1 MTTATGAAIPGWD
14 QLYHGGLLLD
24 AQRQKDLGQF
34 PLGELPWFHEQEL
47 RRRVLALAADGSH
60 ARADVSE
67 FVAFV
72 LHTICGFPAEGWQR
86 GSQVGSEWS
95 RRTLTGE
102 LHKPRHLWRG
112 PHGATLPVFF
122 DTEPRLGIG
131 KSRQT
136 ISKVL
141 QWLRAGSERLAL
153 LTNGQQ
159 WRLVFAGLDFDAFCQ
174 WDTDNWLEQGGLSP
188 QFVAFRRLLDRS
200 QWTPPSA
207 DAPSP
212 LLAAIQD
219 SRKGQADLS
228 AALGERVREAVE
240 VLVQAHGEQLV
251 EHCASVDPADI
262 YRAAVR
268 VVMRMVV
275 VLFAE
280 SRELLPR
287 TNPLYHGAY
296 GLQGLREDLARLH
309 ARGTGRLARSWNAW
323 PRVLALFRLVHEGSH
338 HPALPVPAYGG
349 ELFAPGAP
357 DAIDGITKALA
368 VFEAACFDAEVL
380 SDRDVH
386 RMLELVTR
394 TEVAIRQGR
403 TSVRV
408 KTAIDFSDLSSEY
421 IGILY
426 EGLLDFEL
434 RTAPVGDPIVFL
446 AVGNEPALPMSRLEA
461 MDEKVLKSLFEK
473 LQKADAPGADEEEGD
488 EEAAEDA
495 VDEEEVE
502 GGDEAGEP
510 DAEVAVESDDAEDV
524 DAIPDDVRHQNRSR
538 AEAWARKAVETIGL
552 VKKPRGRLTPEKQLA
567 FDHEVGQRA
576 RQLVRRVVLPGEWY
590 LVRWGGTR
598 KGSGTF
604 YTRPGLAVPTV
615 HRALR
620 PLAYVPPAGADG
632 QPDELASPVAWMPKL
647 PEQILAL
654 KVCDPACGSGSFLVA
669 SLRFLCEA
677 LYASLHA
684 HGRIQQD
691 GDRALVH
698 LLGKAGDGEDLG
710 NELLPCRPDDPTFE
724 ARLKAVLRRYVV
736 EHCVYG
742 VDLDPLAVEL
752 CRLALWIETMDRDLP
767 FTFLDHKL
775 RPGNGLVGT
784 WLDRFRDYPLLAW
797 WRQSSD
803 EKWRGVTHEG
813 DVWSKALKEHRR
825 KVVDEQADVIR
836 SQQLLARAGIS
847 DQELQQALTRL
858 RGLYGKLH
866 AVPPSR
872 PDERA
877 KIWRDE
883 VLGDASLQK
892 VKAACDLW
900 TALWFW
906 PLDKLGD
913 APGPSDL
920 AAPSAAAQAIAAQV
934 ARRRDLR
941 FFHWELEFPDVFV
954 GEGAGFDAIVG
965 NPPWEI
971 QKPSSKEFFSDL
983 DPLYRSYG
991 KQDALRRQRELFEKN
1006 REDER
1011 RWLDHVGSFKDK
1023 GNFVR
1028 NAADPFGGVPEG
1040 GDAPVVAL
1048 VARRAS
1054 ESESLHAR
1062 WLAKR
1067 GERKGCADV
1076 RHPYRHQG
1084 SADLNTYKLF
1094 VEQAHALLRDGGQ
1107 MALITPSGLYT
1118 DKGSVDL
1125 RKLLLDRC
1133 SWRWLYGF
1141 ENRDKVFD
1149 IHRSFKFAVT
1159 IAQKGGATR
1168 AIRAAFMRHDLADWA
1183 EAKGVLEYPAERVR
1197 AFSPKSLSVL
1207 EIRDERDLAVLTK
1220 IYANSVLLGDDGPDG
1235 WGIRYATEF
1244 HMTNDSKLFIPR
1256 DKAEAA
1262 GYRADQYG
1270 RWIGKDGDVLL
1281 PLYQGAM
1288 VHQHDYAFKGWLSVD
1303 GKAPKWT
1310 PTSWPEKRIVPKLL
1324 VAARDYIGKDRS
1336 PFRVGFRD
1344 IARGTDQRTM
1354 IAAFLPDFPCG
1365 NKVPFLACKSLE
1377 HALGLVGVLDS
1388 FTYDWVQRIRQ
1399 GSTSLNYFVIEEC
1412 ALAKPAI
1419 AAQLT
1424 RACQQ
1429 LGMASTSFA
1438 PSWQRVKEGMATAW
1452 KMAWAAS
1459 EHERLRLRCIVDA
1472 VVAASLG
1479 LTGGDLRQVLED
1491 CDHPLAVVSQK
1502 QFRRSLNPRGFWRA
1516 DKDKDPEL
1524 RHTVL
1529 SLVAFHD
1536 LQEHI
1541 IVSRGDCHN
1550 GIASFLAQNNGEGWM
1565 LPETLRLADYGLGH
1579 DDRAQHPQPVAS
1591 RLGPRFLDWQLAQTP
1606 EESWAECERHAKAI
1620 LGEEDFAR
1628 RFSSPERLVVE
1639 ANVTTKASV
1648 AVTVI
1653 KAKAAQGSLFDAPVA
1668 KPKSLAEPLP
1678 LTISKIR
1685 LLNFRNWK
1693 DQHWQQ
1699 GVDLRPITLVLGRN
1713 SAGKTSILQPLRM
1726 LKQTIESTDAGTHLN
1741 LGSSGTESL
1750 DLGAFQDVVHGHDK
1764 SLELGVGIDVD
1775 GVSVDVRFAEIG
1787 EKPQVSSLLYQVGGE
1802 RVELQRAGNAYKLDS
1817 ARFRLPNW
1825 DGEKDVHEP
1834 KKDHAP
1840 GRGIMLSDA
1849 AISRLG
1855 PILGKQVRKAMLSVV
1870 DAFKRFHYLGPLR
1883 PAPKRS
1889 NTWSQQDSTTLG
1901 STGSETVQVLIGA
1914 SKTSERQSMLES
1926 VSTWLRRLDLADGIE
1941 VTRAGMSLMHEIFV
1955 VRGGQRVNLVDVGYG
1970 VSQVLPVIVLLH
1982 FVPEGSVILCE
1993 DPEAHLHPMAQA
2005 GLADLLVEVA
2015 RERRLQVL
2023 VETHSEHLFR
2033 RLQYL
2038 MAEGSV
2044 QSSDCALYYVERDQP
2059 TASIT
2064 RLQVD
2069 EFGRVA
2075 NWPTMLFGDSVGET
2089 ERQMEKMFQRMS
2101 EGRKKGG

>member
-1 MTTATGAAIPGWD
+1 MSSGSTAPIPGWD
-14 QLYHGGLLLD
+14 QLVHGGLLLD
-24 AQRQKDLGQF
+24 GQRQKDLASFQ
-34 PLGELPWFHEQEL
+34 PVELPWFHEQEL
-47 RRRVLALAADGSH
+47 RRRVLALDHGGAGT
-60 ARADVSE
+60 RGDVSE

-72 LHTICGFPAEGWQR
+72 LHTICGFKAEGWQR
-86 GSQVGSEWS
+86 GTGVGAEWS
-95 RRTLTGE
+95 RRTISGE
-102 LHKPRHLWRG
+102 VHKPRHLWRG
-112 PHGATLPVFF
+112 PRGAVLPVFL
-122 DTEPRLGIG
+122 DSEPRLGIG
-131 KSRQT
+131 KSRQSV
-136 ISKVL
+136 SKVL
-141 QWLRAGSERLAL
+141 QWLRAGTERLAL
-153 LTNGQQ
+153 LTNGRQ
-159 WRLVFAGLDFDAFCQ
+159 WRLVFAGLDFDAYCQ
-174 WDTDNWLEQGGLSP
+174 WDIDGWLEQGGLSS
-188 QFVAFRRLLDRS
+188 QFAAFRLLLS
-200 QWTPPSA
+200 EALWTPPTEGTA
-207 DAPSP
+207 SP

-219 SRKGQADLS
+219 SRKGQAELS
-228 AALGERVREAVE
+228 AALGERVRAAVE
-240 VLVQAHGEQLV
+240 VLLHAHGEILSQKFV
-251 EHCASVDPADI
+251 PADHPDV

-268 VVMRMVV
+268 IVMRMVV

-296 GLQGLREDLARLH
+296 GLQGLREELVKQH
-309 ARGTGRLARSWNAW
+309 ARGTGRLARSWSGW
-323 PRVLALFRLVHEGSH
+323 PRVLSLFRLVHDGSH
-338 HPALPVPAYGG
+338 HPAMPVPAYGG
-349 ELFAPGAP
+349 ELFAPGSPESA
-357 DAIDGITKALA
+357 DGIARALA
-368 VFEAACFDAEVL
+368 VFETACFEAEVL
-380 SDRDVH
+380 SDRDLH
-386 RMLELVTR
+386 TMLELVTR

-403 TSVRV
+403 SAVRV
-408 KTAIDFSDLSSEY
+408 LTAIDFSDLSSEY

-434 RTAPVGDPIVFL
+434 RTAPLGDPIVFL

-461 MDEKVLKSLFEK
+461 MDEKVLKALFEK
-473 LQKADAPGADEEEGD
+473 LQKADAPASDEEESD
-488 EEAAEDA
+488 EEVAEDA
-495 VDEEEVE
+495 VDD
-502 GGDEAGEP
+502 DE
-510 DAEVAVESDDAEDV
+510 VESDDEEVPADADLSTARSEAEDAD
-524 DAIPDDVRHQNRSR
+524 DAADDARHQHRSR
-538 AEAWARKAVETIGL
+538 AEAWARKAVESIGL
-552 VKKPRGRLTPEKQLA
+552 VKKPRGKLTPEKQLA
-567 FDHEVGQRA
+567 FDQEVGHRA

-620 PLAYVPPAGADG
+620 PLAYVPPVGSDG
-632 QPDELASPVAWMPKL
+632 QPDELAPPAAWTPKL
-647 PEQILAL
+647 PEEILAL

-752 CRLALWIETMDRDLP
+752 CRLSLWIETMDRDLP

-797 WRQSSD
+797 WRQSPD

-813 DVWSKALKEHRR
+813 DVWSKALKEHKR
-825 KVVDEQADVIR
+825 KVTDEQADVIR

-883 VLGDASLQK
+883 VLGDTSLQK

-920 AAPSAAAQAIAAQV
+920 AAPSEAAQSIAAHV

-971 QKPSSKEFFSDL
+971 QKPSSKEFFSDI

-1062 WLAKR
+1062 WKAKR
-1067 GERKGCADV
+1067 GERKGCADA

-1094 VEQAHALLRDGGQ
+1094 VEQAHALLKAGGQ

-1125 RKLLLDRC
+1125 RKLLLDQC

-1159 IAQKGGATR
+1159 IAQKGGSTR

-1183 EAKGVLEYPAERVR
+1183 EAKGVLGYPAERVR

-1235 WGIRYATEF
+1235 WGIRYAREF
-1244 HMTNDSKLFIPR
+1244 DLTNDSKLFIPR

-1262 GYRADQYG
+1262 GYRADEYG

-1281 PLYQGAM
+1281 PLYQGVMFYDLNPNVSAH
-1288 VHQHDYAFKGWLSVD
+1288 VEGAGHKAVWREVDYPDEALSPQFLFSAVD
-1303 GKAPKWT
+1303 Y
-1310 PTSWPEKRIVPKLL
+1310 S
-1324 VAARDYIGKDRS
+1324 RS
-1336 PFRVGFRD
+1336 NRGAGSTKIGFR
-1344 IARGTDQRTM
+1344 ALSNATNERT
-1354 IAAFLPDFPCG
+1354 IVACLLDDLPCG
-1365 NKVPFLACKSLE
+1365 NS
-1377 HALGLVGVLDS
+1377 VGVLTLDRAS
-1388 FTYDWVQRIRQ
+1388 VAAHAMGAACMGSIVFDWSLRQRIA
-1399 GSTSLNYFVIEEC
+1399 GTNINMFFLMESGWPVGLMNVAS
-1412 ALAKPAI
+1412 ALAAQVAALCCPAPRY
-1419 AAQLT
+1419 AHRWLEM
-1424 RACQQ
+1424 RG
-1429 LGMASTSFA
+1429 LSRSV
-1438 PSWQRVKEGMATAW
+1438 R
-1452 KMAWAAS
+1452 WAVTGS
-1459 EHERLRLRCIVDA
+1459 ERLRLRCVLDA
-1472 VVAASLG
+1472 VMAALYG
-1479 LTGGDLRQVLED
+1479 INQED
-1491 CDHPLAVVSQK
+1491 MKWVVDGCDHPLASVSDRA
-1502 QFRRSLNPRGFWRA
+1502 FRRRLDPKGFWRI

-1529 SLVAFHD
+1529 TLVAFHE
-1536 LQEHI
+1536 LQKLIDESGG
-1541 IVSRGDCHN
+1541 SRDQ
-1550 GIASFLAQNNGEGWM
+1550 GIAAFLAQNNGEGWM

-1620 LGEEDFAR
+1620 VGEDG
-1628 RFSSPERLVVE
+1628 L
-1639 ANVTTKASV
+1639 KAL
-1648 AVTVI
+1648 I
-1653 KAKAAQGSLFDAPVA
+1653 AKATATPAASAP
-1668 KPKSLAEPLP
+1668 KPTAP
-1678 LTISKIR
+1678 
-1685 LLNFRNWK
+1685 
-1693 DQHWQQ
+1693 
-1699 GVDLRPITLVLGRN
+1699 
-1713 SAGKTSILQPLRM
+1713 
-1726 LKQTIESTDAGTHLN
+1726 
-1741 LGSSGTESL
+1741 
-1750 DLGAFQDVVHGHDK
+1750 
-1764 SLELGVGIDVD
+1764 
-1775 GVSVDVRFAEIG
+1775 
-1787 EKPQVSSLLYQVGGE
+1787 
-1802 RVELQRAGNAYKLDS
+1802 RVESEFGPLFRAGGGAVS
-1817 ARFRLPNW
+1817 
-1825 DGEKDVHEP
+1825 
-1834 KKDHAP
+1834 
-1840 GRGIMLSDA
+1840 
-1849 AISRLG
+1849 
-1855 PILGKQVRKAMLSVV
+1855 
-1870 DAFKRFHYLGPLR
+1870 
-1883 PAPKRS
+1883 APKE
-1889 NTWSQQDSTTLG
+1889 N
-1901 STGSETVQVLIGA
+1901 
-1914 SKTSERQSMLES
+1914 
-1926 VSTWLRRLDLADGIE
+1926 
-1941 VTRAGMSLMHEIFV
+1941 
-1955 VRGGQRVNLVDVGYG
+1955 
-1970 VSQVLPVIVLLH
+1970 
-1982 FVPEGSVILCE
+1982 
-1993 DPEAHLHPMAQA
+1993 
-2005 GLADLLVEVA
+2005 
-2015 RERRLQVL
+2015 
-2023 VETHSEHLFR
+2023 
-2033 RLQYL
+2033 
-2038 MAEGSV
+2038 
-2044 QSSDCALYYVERDQP
+2044 
-2059 TASIT
+2059 
-2064 RLQVD
+2064 
-2069 EFGRVA
+2069 
-2075 NWPTMLFGDSVGET
+2075 
-2089 ERQMEKMFQRMS
+2089 
-2101 EGRKKGG
+2101 

>member
-1 MTTATGAAIPGWD
+1 MTAASTAAIPGWD

-34 PLGELPWFHEQEL
+34 PLDELPWFHEQEL
-47 RRRVLALAADGSH
+47 RRRVLALTADGNH

-188 QFVAFRRLLDRS
+188 QFVAFRLLLAKS
-200 QWTPPSA
+200 LWTPPSA
-207 DAPSP
+207 DAPAP

-240 VLVQAHGEQLV
+240 VLVQAHGEQLA

-349 ELFAPGAP
+349 ELFAPGTPTA
-357 DAIDGITKALA
+357 ADGITKALA
-368 VFEAACFDAEVL
+368 VFEGACFDAEVL

-403 TSVRV
+403 TSVPV

-488 EEAAEDA
+488 EETAEDA
-495 VDEEEVE
+495 VDEEAVE
-502 GGDEAGEP
+502 GDDETGEP
-510 DAEVAVESDDAEDV
+510 DAEVPTETVSAEDA

-567 FDHEVGQRA
+567 FEQDVGHRA
-576 RQLVRRVVLPGEWY
+576 HRLVRRVVLPGEWY

-620 PLAYVPPAGADG
+620 PLAYVPPVGADG
-632 QPDELASPVAWMPKL
+632 QPDELASSTEWTPKL

-710 NELLPCRPDDPTFE
+710 NELLPCRPDDPAFE
-724 ARLKAVLRRYVV
+724 VRLKAVLRRYVV

-797 WRQSSD
+797 WRQSPD

-825 KVVDEQADVIR
+825 KVTDEQADVIR

-847 DQELQQALTRL
+847 DEELQQALGRL

-906 PLDKLGD
+906 PLDKLGE

-920 AAPSAAAQAIAAQV
+920 AAPSATAQSIAAQV
-934 ARRRDLR
+934 ARRQDLR

-954 GEGAGFDAIVG
+954 CEWAGFDAIVG

-1054 ESESLHAR
+1054 ENESLHAR
-1062 WLAKR
+1062 WQTKR
-1067 GERKGCADV
+1067 GERKGCADA

-1149 IHRSFKFAVT
+1149 IDSRFKFAVT

-1207 EIRDERDLAVLTK
+1207 EIRDERDLAVLAK

-1270 RWIGKDGDVLL
+1270 RWIGPEGDVLL
-1281 PLYQGAM
+1281 PLYEGRMIGQF
-1288 VHQHDYAFKGWLSVD
+1288 DFSKKGWVT
-1303 GKAPKWT
+1303 GKGRGAVWRDIPW
-1310 PTSWPEKRIVPKLL
+1310 EKKVIEPQFLMSEADFRRSFPPQPYKLL
-1324 VAARDYIGKDRS
+1324 MMNISSATNERTMFAALTPDYPANHALAALAPNAATSAPALSAALSSFVFDSALRLRLGGLNVSWFVLEESPLPRPTEAARHLTDASVRLCAVA
-1336 PFRVGFRD
+1336 PVLAL
-1344 IARGTDQRTM
+1344 ARG
-1354 IAAFLPDFPCG
+1354 
-1365 NKVPFLACKSLE
+1365 S
-1377 HALGLVGVLDS
+1377 
-1388 FTYDWVQRIRQ
+1388 
-1399 GSTSLNYFVIEEC
+1399 GSGRVAIH
-1412 ALAKPAI
+1412 PA
-1419 AAQLT
+1419 
-1424 RACQQ
+1424 
-1429 LGMASTSFA
+1429 
-1438 PSWQRVKEGMATAW
+1438 
-1452 KMAWAAS
+1452 
-1459 EHERLRLRCIVDA
+1459 ERLRLRCVLDA
-1472 VVAASLG
+1472 TAGALSG
-1479 LTGGDLRQVLED
+1479 LVSDDLRWILRD
-1491 CDHPLAVVSQK
+1491 CDHPLERISGIA
-1502 QFRRSLNPRGFWRA
+1502 FRRSLDPKGFWRI

-1529 SLVAFHD
+1529 TLVAFHD
-1536 LQEHI
+1536 LQKLIDEHGGN
-1541 IVSRGDCHN
+1541 RAA
-1550 GIASFLAQNNGEGWM
+1550 GIAAFLAQNNGEGWM

-1620 LGEEDFAR
+1620 LGEEGFKVLTAK
-1628 RFSSPERLVVE
+1628 STPSP
-1639 ANVTTKASV
+1639 
-1648 AVTVI
+1648 
-1653 KAKAAQGSLFDAPVA
+1653 P
-1668 KPKSLAEPLP
+1668 
-1678 LTISKIR
+1678 
-1685 LLNFRNWK
+1685 
-1693 DQHWQQ
+1693 
-1699 GVDLRPITLVLGRN
+1699 
-1713 SAGKTSILQPLRM
+1713 
-1726 LKQTIESTDAGTHLN
+1726 AGTSKPVPAHLEPDFGP
-1741 LGSSGTESL
+1741 LFRSSG
-1750 DLGAFQDVVHGHDK
+1750 A
-1764 SLELGVGIDVD
+1764 
-1775 GVSVDVRFAEIG
+1775 AA
-1787 EKPQVSSLLYQVGGE
+1787 
-1802 RVELQRAGNAYKLDS
+1802 RVPK
-1817 ARFRLPNW
+1817 
-1825 DGEKDVHEP
+1825 EP
-1834 KKDHAP
+1834 
-1840 GRGIMLSDA
+1840 
-1849 AISRLG
+1849 
-1855 PILGKQVRKAMLSVV
+1855 
-1870 DAFKRFHYLGPLR
+1870 
-1883 PAPKRS
+1883 
-1889 NTWSQQDSTTLG
+1889 
-1901 STGSETVQVLIGA
+1901 
-1914 SKTSERQSMLES
+1914 
-1926 VSTWLRRLDLADGIE
+1926 
-1941 VTRAGMSLMHEIFV
+1941 
-1955 VRGGQRVNLVDVGYG
+1955 
-1970 VSQVLPVIVLLH
+1970 
-1982 FVPEGSVILCE
+1982 
-1993 DPEAHLHPMAQA
+1993 
-2005 GLADLLVEVA
+2005 
-2015 RERRLQVL
+2015 
-2023 VETHSEHLFR
+2023 
-2033 RLQYL
+2033 
-2038 MAEGSV
+2038 
-2044 QSSDCALYYVERDQP
+2044 
-2059 TASIT
+2059 
-2064 RLQVD
+2064 
-2069 EFGRVA
+2069 
-2075 NWPTMLFGDSVGET
+2075 
-2089 ERQMEKMFQRMS
+2089 
-2101 EGRKKGG
+2101 

>member
-1 MTTATGAAIPGWD
+1 MTAAPPAPIPGWD
-14 QLYHGGLLLD
+14 LLVHGGLLLD
-24 AQRQKDLGQF
+24 AQRQKDLAQHT
-34 PLGELPWFHEQEL
+34 PADLPWFHEQEL
-47 RRRVLALAADGSH
+47 RRRVQALAVDGGSD
-60 ARADVSE
+60 RADVGD
-67 FVAFV
+67 FVTFV

-86 GSQVGSEWS
+86 GSQVTSEWS

-102 LHKPRHLWRG
+102 MQKPRHLWRG
-112 PHGATLPVFF
+112 RHGATLPVFF
-122 DTEPRLGIG
+122 DSEPRLGIG

-136 ISKVL
+136 ISRVL
-141 QWLRAGSERLAL
+141 QWLRAGTERLAL

-174 WDTDNWLEQGGLSP
+174 WDTDGWLEQGALSAQFAAFHILLSP
-188 QFVAFRRLLDRS
+188 AL
-200 QWTPPSA
+200 WTPPVV
-207 DAPSP
+207 DAPAP

-240 VLVQAHGEQLV
+240 VLVQAHGESLAGLREQG
-251 EHCASVDPADI
+251 VDPADI

-275 VLFAE
+275 VLFSE

-287 TNPLYHGAY
+287 GNPLYHGTY
-296 GLQGLREDLARLH
+296 GLQGLREDLAKQH
-309 ARGTGRLARSWNAW
+309 ARGTGRLSRSWNGW
-323 PRVLALFRLVHEGSH
+323 PRVLALFRLVHGGSH
-338 HPALPVPAYGG
+338 HPALPVHAYGG
-349 ELFAPGAP
+349 ELFAPG
-357 DAIDGITKALA
+357 DAQSKDGIERALA
-368 VFEAACFDAEVL
+368 VFEGACFDGEVL
-380 SDRDVH
+380 PDRDLH
-386 RMLELVTR
+386 RMLELITR
-394 TEVAIRQGR
+394 TEVRIRQGK
-403 TSVRV
+403 SAFLV

-434 RTAPVGDPIVFL
+434 RTAPIGDPVVFL
-446 AVGNEPALPMSRLEA
+446 AVGSEPALPMSRLEA

-473 LQKADAPGADEEEGD
+473 LKKASSPLAAGDEDDGEGD
-488 EEAAEDA
+488 
-495 VDEEEVE
+495 
-502 GGDEAGEP
+502 DEADSEEP
-510 DAEVAVESDDAEDV
+510 DAGEGDADSEEAESEPEVLVDLPERDAPLPE
-524 DAIPDDVRHQNRSR
+524 DDVRHTHRSR
-538 AEAWARKAVETIGL
+538 AETWARRAVLTTGL
-552 VKKPRGRLTPEKQLA
+552 VKKPRGRMTPEKALA
-567 FDHEVGQRA
+567 FDQEVGARA
-576 RQLVRRVVLPGEWY
+576 RQLVHRVVLPGEWY

-615 HRALR
+615 QRALR
-620 PLAYVPPAGADG
+620 PLAYVPPTGADG
-632 QPDELASPVAWMPKL
+632 QPDLLARPAGWAPKL

-677 LYASLHA
+677 LYVSLHA

-691 GDRALVH
+691 GEKALVQ
-698 LLGKAGDGEDLG
+698 LLGKPAEAASADQLG
-710 NELLPCRPDDPTFE
+710 TELLPCRPDDPTFE

-775 RPGNGLVGT
+775 RPGNGLIGT

-797 WRQSSD
+797 WRQSPD
-803 EKWRGVTHEG
+803 EKWRGVTHAG
-813 DVWSKALKEHRR
+813 DVWAKALRDQKK

-847 DQELQQALTRL
+847 DQELQQALSRL

-920 AAPSAAAQAIAAQV
+920 AAPSVTAQSIAAQV

-954 GEGAGFDAIVG
+954 GAGAGFDAVVG

-991 KQDALRRQRELFEKN
+991 KQDALRRQRELFETN

-1040 GDAPVVAL
+1040 GEEPVVAL

-1054 ESESLHAR
+1054 ESKALHAR
-1062 WLAKR
+1062 WEERR
-1067 GERKGCADV
+1067 GERKGCADA

-1094 VEQAHALLRDGGQ
+1094 VEHAHALLRDGGQ

-1125 RKLLLDRC
+1125 RKLLLDQC

-1183 EAKGVLEYPAERVR
+1183 EAKGALEYPAERVR

-1235 WGIRYATEF
+1235 WGIRYAREF
-1244 HMTNDSKLFIPR
+1244 DMTNDSKLFIAR

-1270 RWIGKDGDVLL
+1270 RWIGPEGDVLL
-1281 PLYQGAM
+1281 PLYQGVM
-1288 VHQHDYAFKGWLSVD
+1288 FYDLN
-1303 GKAPKWT
+1303 PN
-1310 PTSWPEKRIVPKLL
+1310 
-1324 VAARDYIGKDRS
+1324 VAAHLEGAGHKASWAPVESPHLPPCPQFLMSASDYHASANSAGTTKI
-1336 PFRVGFRD
+1336 GFR
-1344 IARGTDQRTM
+1344 ALSNATNERT
-1354 IAAFLPDFPCG
+1354 IVACLLDDLPCG
-1365 NKVPFLACKSLE
+1365 NS
-1377 HALGLVGVLDS
+1377 VGVLCLKDGS
-1388 FTYDWVQRIRQ
+1388 VGPQAMATACMGSLTYDWALRQRIAGTNINLFFLLESGWPRELFRATGLLADQ
-1399 GSTSLNYFVIEEC
+1399 ILALCFPADRYSHRWLEARPTVAAVHWSL
-1412 ALAKPAI
+1412 A
-1419 AAQLT
+1419 
-1424 RACQQ
+1424 
-1429 LGMASTSFA
+1429 G
-1438 PSWQRVKEGMATAW
+1438 GD
-1452 KMAWAAS
+1452 
-1459 EHERLRLRCIVDA
+1459 RLRRRCMVDA
-1472 VVAASLG
+1472 IVASMYGVGMDDLG
-1479 LTGGDLRQVLED
+1479 WMLRD
-1491 CDHPLAVVSQK
+1491 CDHPLDVLAQK
-1502 QFRRSLNPRGFWRA
+1502 AFRRKLDPKGFWRI

-1529 SLVAFHD
+1529 TLVAFQD
-1536 LQEHI
+1536 LKNLIDEHG
-1541 IVSRGDCHN
+1541 GDRDQ
-1550 GIASFLAQNNGEGWM
+1550 GIAAFLAQNNGEGWM
-1565 LPETLRLADYGLGH
+1565 LPGTLRLADYGLGH
-1579 DDRAQHPQPVAS
+1579 DDRAQRHQPVAS
-1591 RLGPRFLDWQLAQTP
+1591 RLGPRVLDWQLAQTP
-1606 EESWAECERHAKAI
+1606 EQSWAECERHAKAI
-1620 LGEEDFAR
+1620 LGEEEFRKLMQPPEKTPTVVSSAAPPALQPYPKERQR
-1628 RFSSPERLVVE
+1628 R
-1639 ANVTTKASV
+1639 
-1648 AVTVI
+1648 
-1653 KAKAAQGSLFDAPVA
+1653 LFD
-1668 KPKSLAEPLP
+1668 
-1678 LTISKIR
+1678 
-1685 LLNFRNWK
+1685 
-1693 DQHWQQ
+1693 
-1699 GVDLRPITLVLGRN
+1699 
-1713 SAGKTSILQPLRM
+1713 
-1726 LKQTIESTDAGTHLN
+1726 
-1741 LGSSGTESL
+1741 
-1750 DLGAFQDVVHGHDK
+1750 
-1764 SLELGVGIDVD
+1764 
-1775 GVSVDVRFAEIG
+1775 
-1787 EKPQVSSLLYQVGGE
+1787 
-1802 RVELQRAGNAYKLDS
+1802 
-1817 ARFRLPNW
+1817 
-1825 DGEKDVHEP
+1825 
-1834 KKDHAP
+1834 
-1840 GRGIMLSDA
+1840 
-1849 AISRLG
+1849 
-1855 PILGKQVRKAMLSVV
+1855 
-1870 DAFKRFHYLGPLR
+1870 
-1883 PAPKRS
+1883 
-1889 NTWSQQDSTTLG
+1889 
-1901 STGSETVQVLIGA
+1901 
-1914 SKTSERQSMLES
+1914 
-1926 VSTWLRRLDLADGIE
+1926 
-1941 VTRAGMSLMHEIFV
+1941 
-1955 VRGGQRVNLVDVGYG
+1955 
-1970 VSQVLPVIVLLH
+1970 
-1982 FVPEGSVILCE
+1982 
-1993 DPEAHLHPMAQA
+1993 
-2005 GLADLLVEVA
+2005 
-2015 RERRLQVL
+2015 
-2023 VETHSEHLFR
+2023 
-2033 RLQYL
+2033 
-2038 MAEGSV
+2038 
-2044 QSSDCALYYVERDQP
+2044 
-2059 TASIT
+2059 
-2064 RLQVD
+2064 
-2069 EFGRVA
+2069 
-2075 NWPTMLFGDSVGET
+2075 
-2089 ERQMEKMFQRMS
+2089 
-2101 EGRKKGG
+2101 

>member
-1 MTTATGAAIPGWD
+1 MTAASTAAIPGWD

-34 PLGELPWFHEQEL
+34 PLDELPWFHEQEL
-47 RRRVLALAADGSH
+47 RRRVLALTADGNH

-188 QFVAFRRLLDRS
+188 QFVAFRLLLAKS
-200 QWTPPSA
+200 LWTPPSA

-296 GLQGLREDLARLH
+296 GLQGLREDLARLQ

-349 ELFAPGAP
+349 ELFAPGVLTA
-357 DAIDGITKALA
+357 ADGITKALA
-368 VFEAACFDAEVL
+368 VFEGACFDAEVL

-403 TSVRV
+403 TSVPV

-473 LQKADAPGADEEEGD
+473 LQKADAPAADGEEGD
-488 EEAAEDA
+488 EETAEDA
-495 VDEEEVE
+495 VDEEEAE
-502 GGDEAGEP
+502 GDDKAGDQ
-510 DAEVAVESDDAEDV
+510 DAEVPTETDLAEDA
-524 DAIPDDVRHQNRSR
+524 DDIPDDVRHQNRQR

-567 FDHEVGQRA
+567 FDQEVGRRA
-576 RQLVRRVVLPGEWY
+576 RQLVRRDVLPGEWY

-620 PLAYVPPAGADG
+620 PLAYVPPVGADG
-632 QPDELASPVAWMPKL
+632 QPDELASPAEWTPKL

-797 WRQSSD
+797 WRQSPD

-813 DVWSKALKEHRR
+813 DVWSKALKEHKR
-825 KVVDEQADVIR
+825 KVTDEQADVIR
-836 SQQLLARAGIS
+836 SQQMLARAGIS

-920 AAPSAAAQAIAAQV
+920 AAPSAVAQEIAAQV

-954 GEGAGFDAIVG
+954 GEGAGFDAVVG

-1062 WLAKR
+1062 WQTKR
-1067 GERKGCADV
+1067 GERKGCADA

-1094 VEQAHALLRDGGQ
+1094 VEQGHALLRDGGQ

-1149 IHRSFKFAVT
+1149 IDSRFKFAVT

-1270 RWIGKDGDVLL
+1270 RWIGREGDVLL

-1288 VHQHDYAFKGWLSVD
+1288 IWQFDPYYGNGSEL
-1303 GKAPKWT
+1303 APT
-1310 PTSWPEKRIVPKLL
+1310 HSKLL
-1324 VAARDYIGKDRS
+1324 MRREDVSRVVDLSQGYRVA
-1336 PFRVGFRD
+1336 FRD
-1344 IARGTDQRTM
+1344 VQNQTNQRTF
-1354 IAAFLPDFPCG
+1354 IGAVIPPVPAGNTVPVLAREGADATRLAPLLAALTSFPCDMALRTKMSQ
-1365 NKVPFLACKSLE
+1365 NHVNWFYAAELPVPSRVETVHWLRDAVMRLTCRGWSYSSLWLDARRGE
-1377 HALGLVGVLDS
+1377 PGLRWG
-1388 FTYDWVQRIRQ
+1388 
-1399 GSTSLNYFVIEEC
+1399 
-1412 ALAKPAI
+1412 
-1419 AAQLT
+1419 
-1424 RACQQ
+1424 
-1429 LGMASTSFA
+1429 
-1438 PSWQRVKEGMATAW
+1438 
-1452 KMAWAAS
+1452 WAVTD
-1459 EHERLRLRCIVDA
+1459 HERLRLRATIDGVVATLYGLDRTDLA
-1472 VVAASLG
+1472 VVLK
-1479 LTGGDLRQVLED
+1479 D
-1491 CDHPLAVVSQK
+1491 CDHPLMALTNRAFK
-1502 QFRRSLNPRGFWRA
+1502 KALDPKGFWRV
-1516 DKDKDPEL
+1516 DKGKEPEL

-1529 SLVAFHD
+1529 TIVAFQD
-1536 LQEHI
+1536 LQKFINENGGN
-1541 IVSRGDCHN
+1541 RDK
-1550 GIASFLAQNNGEGWM
+1550 GIAAFLSQNNGEGWM

-1579 DDRAQHPQPVAS
+1579 DDRAQHPQPVAT

-1620 LGEEDFAR
+1620 LGEEGFKVLTAK
-1628 RFSSPERLVVE
+1628 STPSP
-1639 ANVTTKASV
+1639 
-1648 AVTVI
+1648 
-1653 KAKAAQGSLFDAPVA
+1653 P
-1668 KPKSLAEPLP
+1668 
-1678 LTISKIR
+1678 
-1685 LLNFRNWK
+1685 
-1693 DQHWQQ
+1693 
-1699 GVDLRPITLVLGRN
+1699 
-1713 SAGKTSILQPLRM
+1713 
-1726 LKQTIESTDAGTHLN
+1726 AGTSKPVPAHLEPDFGP
-1741 LGSSGTESL
+1741 LFRSSG
-1750 DLGAFQDVVHGHDK
+1750 A
-1764 SLELGVGIDVD
+1764 
-1775 GVSVDVRFAEIG
+1775 AA
-1787 EKPQVSSLLYQVGGE
+1787 
-1802 RVELQRAGNAYKLDS
+1802 RVPK
-1817 ARFRLPNW
+1817 
-1825 DGEKDVHEP
+1825 EP
-1834 KKDHAP
+1834 
-1840 GRGIMLSDA
+1840 
-1849 AISRLG
+1849 
-1855 PILGKQVRKAMLSVV
+1855 
-1870 DAFKRFHYLGPLR
+1870 
-1883 PAPKRS
+1883 
-1889 NTWSQQDSTTLG
+1889 
-1901 STGSETVQVLIGA
+1901 
-1914 SKTSERQSMLES
+1914 
-1926 VSTWLRRLDLADGIE
+1926 
-1941 VTRAGMSLMHEIFV
+1941 
-1955 VRGGQRVNLVDVGYG
+1955 
-1970 VSQVLPVIVLLH
+1970 
-1982 FVPEGSVILCE
+1982 
-1993 DPEAHLHPMAQA
+1993 
-2005 GLADLLVEVA
+2005 
-2015 RERRLQVL
+2015 
-2023 VETHSEHLFR
+2023 
-2033 RLQYL
+2033 
-2038 MAEGSV
+2038 
-2044 QSSDCALYYVERDQP
+2044 
-2059 TASIT
+2059 
-2064 RLQVD
+2064 
-2069 EFGRVA
+2069 
-2075 NWPTMLFGDSVGET
+2075 
-2089 ERQMEKMFQRMS
+2089 
-2101 EGRKKGG
+2101 

>member
-1 MTTATGAAIPGWD
+1 MTAATGMPIPGWD
-14 QLYHGGLLLD
+14 QLFHGGLLLD

-34 PLGELPWFHEQEL
+34 PLEELPWFHEQEL
-47 RRRVLALAADGSH
+47 RRRVLALVADGNH

-67 FVAFV
+67 FAAFV

-86 GSQVGSEWS
+86 GSQVGAEWS

-102 LHKPRHLWRG
+102 VHKPRHLWRG
-112 PHGATLPVFF
+112 AHGATLPVFF

-131 KSRQT
+131 KSRQA

-174 WDTDNWLEQGGLSP
+174 WDTENWLEQGGLSP
-188 QFVAFRRLLDRS
+188 QFVAFRLLLARS
-200 QWTPPSA
+200 LWTPPSA

-240 VLVQAHGEQLV
+240 VLLHAHGDMLSQRFGK
-251 EHCASVDPADI
+251 DDYPDI

-349 ELFAPGAP
+349 ELFAPGTLTA
-357 DAIDGITKALA
+357 ADGITKALA
-368 VFEAACFDAEVL
+368 VFEGACFDAEVL

-386 RMLELVTR
+386 RMLDLVTR

-434 RTAPVGDPIVFL
+434 RTAPVGEPIVFL

-473 LQKADAPGADEEEGD
+473 LQKADAPGTDGEEGD

-495 VDEEEVE
+495 VDEEEAE
-502 GGDEAGEP
+502 GDDEAGEP
-510 DAEVAVESDDAEDV
+510 DAEVPTETDSAEDV

-538 AEAWARKAVETIGL
+538 AEAWARNAVETIGL

-620 PLAYVPPAGADG
+620 PLAYVPPVGADG
-632 QPDELASPVAWMPKL
+632 QPDELVSPVAWTPKL

-797 WRQSSD
+797 WRQSPD

-813 DVWSKALKEHRR
+813 DVWSKALKEHKR

-892 VKAACDLW
+892 VRAACDLW

-920 AAPSAAAQAIAAQV
+920 AAPSAVAQAITAQV

-954 GEGAGFDAIVG
+954 GEGAGFDAVVG

-1062 WLAKR
+1062 WQARR
-1067 GERKGCADV
+1067 GERKGCADA

-1094 VEQAHALLRDGGQ
+1094 VEQAHALLRAGGQ

-1118 DKGSVDL
+1118 DKGSVEL

-1149 IHRSFKFAVT
+1149 IDSRFKFAVT

-1207 EIRDERDLAVLTK
+1207 EIRDERDLSVLTK

-1270 RWIGKDGDVLL
+1270 RWIGPEGDVLL
-1281 PLYQGAM
+1281 PLYEGRMIGQF
-1288 VHQHDYAFKGWLSVD
+1288 DFSKKGWVS
-1303 GKAPKWT
+1303 GKGRGAVW
-1310 PTSWPEKRIVPKLL
+1310 
-1324 VAARDYIGKDRS
+1324 
-1336 PFRVGFRD
+1336 RD
-1344 IARGTDQRTM
+1344 IPWNKKVIEPQYVVEKTRFASHTPGSASVSRVAFIDVTSATNERTM
-1354 IAAFLPDFPCG
+1354 VCAALGPMPCG
-1365 NKVPFLACKSLE
+1365 NSAPVLLAEGASSVVLAAVLNSFAYDYVARARCG
-1377 HALGLVGVLDS
+1377 GLH
-1388 FTYDWVQRIRQ
+1388 
-1399 GSTSLNYFVIEEC
+1399 LNYFVIEESPLVRVELATALLSHALRLAWAPELATMVLVAGK
-1412 ALAKPAI
+1412 ALAPADRRGP
-1419 AAQLT
+1419 ALT
-1424 RACQQ
+1424 P
-1429 LGMASTSFA
+1429 G
-1438 PSWQRVKEGMATAW
+1438 
-1452 KMAWAAS
+1452 
-1459 EHERLRLRCIVDA
+1459 ERLRNRCIIEA
-1472 VVAASLG
+1472 VVAACFG
-1479 LTGGDLRQVLED
+1479 LSGDDLRWILRGADQ
-1491 CDHPLAVVSQK
+1491 PKAILAQ
-1502 QFRRSLNPRGFWRA
+1502 QDFRRALDPKGFWRI
-1516 DKDKDPEL
+1516 DRDRDPEL
-1524 RHTVL
+1524 RHPVL
-1529 SLVAFHD
+1529 TLVAFHD
-1536 LQEHI
+1536 LQKLIEDHGGN
-1541 IVSRGDCHN
+1541 RDQ
-1550 GIASFLAQNNGEGWM
+1550 GIAAFLSQNNGEGWM

-1606 EESWAECERHAKAI
+1606 EKSWAECERHAKAI
-1620 LGEEDFAR
+1620 RGETGPEDAPPGTGGAPVPR
-1628 RFSSPERLVVE
+1628 PVPPGTTP
-1639 ANVTTKASV
+1639 ANR
-1648 AVTVI
+1648 
-1653 KAKAAQGSLFDAPVA
+1653 QQRLFD
-1668 KPKSLAEPLP
+1668 
-1678 LTISKIR
+1678 
-1685 LLNFRNWK
+1685 
-1693 DQHWQQ
+1693 
-1699 GVDLRPITLVLGRN
+1699 
-1713 SAGKTSILQPLRM
+1713 
-1726 LKQTIESTDAGTHLN
+1726 
-1741 LGSSGTESL
+1741 
-1750 DLGAFQDVVHGHDK
+1750 
-1764 SLELGVGIDVD
+1764 
-1775 GVSVDVRFAEIG
+1775 
-1787 EKPQVSSLLYQVGGE
+1787 
-1802 RVELQRAGNAYKLDS
+1802 
-1817 ARFRLPNW
+1817 
-1825 DGEKDVHEP
+1825 
-1834 KKDHAP
+1834 
-1840 GRGIMLSDA
+1840 
-1849 AISRLG
+1849 
-1855 PILGKQVRKAMLSVV
+1855 
-1870 DAFKRFHYLGPLR
+1870 
-1883 PAPKRS
+1883 
-1889 NTWSQQDSTTLG
+1889 
-1901 STGSETVQVLIGA
+1901 
-1914 SKTSERQSMLES
+1914 
-1926 VSTWLRRLDLADGIE
+1926 
-1941 VTRAGMSLMHEIFV
+1941 
-1955 VRGGQRVNLVDVGYG
+1955 
-1970 VSQVLPVIVLLH
+1970 
-1982 FVPEGSVILCE
+1982 
-1993 DPEAHLHPMAQA
+1993 
-2005 GLADLLVEVA
+2005 
-2015 RERRLQVL
+2015 
-2023 VETHSEHLFR
+2023 
-2033 RLQYL
+2033 
-2038 MAEGSV
+2038 
-2044 QSSDCALYYVERDQP
+2044 
-2059 TASIT
+2059 
-2064 RLQVD
+2064 
-2069 EFGRVA
+2069 
-2075 NWPTMLFGDSVGET
+2075 
-2089 ERQMEKMFQRMS
+2089 
-2101 EGRKKGG
+2101 